1 MNSSNQVVVANITV
15 NKYYL
20 DDRLIVSFMLTMTT
34 VIVKKVLLFAF

>member
-20 DDRLIVSFMLTMTT
+20 DDRLIDFFYANDDDSNC
-34 VIVKKVLLFAF
+34 